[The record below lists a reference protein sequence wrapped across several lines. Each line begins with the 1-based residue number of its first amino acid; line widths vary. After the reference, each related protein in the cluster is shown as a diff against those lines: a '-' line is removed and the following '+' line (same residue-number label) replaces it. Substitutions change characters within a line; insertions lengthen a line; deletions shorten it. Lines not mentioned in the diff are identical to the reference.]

1 MYGRLPY
8 NVPNLQEPVMPA
20 AQRIN
25 DRLDFR
31 LERQKKEMIERAAAA
46 QGLSVTDFAVLTL
59 YREAQE
65 VLRKDEVLVLS
76 DADRDAFLAAL
87 DNPPAPNAKL
97 RRAARRYKQAKAN
110 GTLR

>member
-1 MYGRLPY
+1 
-8 NVPNLQEPVMPA
+8 MPA
-20 AQRIN
+20 ATRTN

-31 LERQKKEMIERAAAA
+31 LERQKKEMIELAAAA
-46 QGLSVTDFAVLTL
+46 QGLSVTDFAVSTL

-65 VLRKDEVLVLS
+65 VLTKDQVLVLS
-76 DADRDAFLAAL
+76 EPDRDAFLAAL

-97 RRAARRYKQAKAN
+97 RRAARRYKEAKAS